1 MGKVNVTINGYG
13 YDVACEDGQEDR
25 LKTLSDYVNKR
36 VGELQASVGSVGEA
50 RLLVM
55 AAILIADET
64 LDAFARIDELT
75 AALAAKDSEALAAQ
89 EQIKTRLEAKNQ
101 DMAAAMIDGLAERME
116 TIAERL
122 EQA

>member
-75 AALAAKDSEALAAQ
+75 AALAVKDSDALAAQ

>member
-75 AALAAKDSEALAAQ
+75 AALAAKDSDALAAQ